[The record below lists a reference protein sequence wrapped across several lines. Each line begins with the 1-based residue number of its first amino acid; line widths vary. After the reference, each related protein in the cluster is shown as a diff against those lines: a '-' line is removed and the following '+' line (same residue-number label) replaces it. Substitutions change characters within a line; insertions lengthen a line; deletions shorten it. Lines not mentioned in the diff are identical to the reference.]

1 MTKPRKPVALR
12 GCVQKR
18 RQGRS
23 GVWGRNVQKDHH
35 VKQGELSHDK
45 TVFMRKP
52 KSRWLSSQ
60 SVHTPKYFGNSMET
74 G

>member
-1 MTKPRKPVALR
+1 MTKPGKPVALR

-23 GVWGRNVQKDHH
+23 GVWGRNVQKGHD
-35 VKQGELSHDK
+35 VKQGELSEVK
-45 TVFMRKP
+45 TAFMRKP
-52 KSRWLSSQ
+52 KNRLLSSQ
-60 SVHTPKYFGNSMET
+60 SVHTPKYFGNSEEA